1 MTRLTIIIAVILAI
15 GAVAYSTNHAEEQ
28 DQPMDAKSSP
38 SASPLQRAGEAA
50 KDPAAFPDA
59 PGVDPEKIDW
69 SKVDWRKRLS
79 RDEFAIMR
87 LADTERAFT
96 GEYWD
101 FFEKG
106 AYKCRGCGLALFESD
121 AKFDSHCGWPSFDK
135 VAVKGN
141 VVEIED
147 NSHGMHRVEV
157 RCRRC
162 DAHLGHIFDDGP
174 TDTGMR
180 YCINSPSIKFV
191 PAESESNPAPAS
203 PLQRAGAQPTN
214 PAPPNTP

>member
-1 MTRLTIIIAVILAI
+1 MTRLTIIIAAILAI
-15 GAVAYSTNHAEEQ
+15 GAFAYSTNHAEEQ
-28 DQPMDAKSSP
+28 ESAVTPDKQTASAST
-38 SASPLQRAGEAA
+38 SASPLQRAGASSSA
-50 KDPAAFPDA
+50 VDPDA

-69 SKVDWRKRLS
+69 SKVDWKSRLS
-79 RDEFAIMR
+79 SEEFNIMR
-87 LADTERAFT
+87 LAGTERAFT

-106 AYKCRGCGLALFESD
+106 AYKCRGCGLDLFESD

-135 VAVKGN
+135 SVAKDAI
-141 VVEIED
+141 VEIED
-147 NSHGMHRVEV
+147 NSHGMRRVEV

-174 TDTGMR
+174 TETGMR

-191 PAESESNPAPAS
+191 PAKEEAAAKQATAEGASKTPAPK
-203 PLQRAGAQPTN
+203 QP
-214 PAPPNTP
+214 

>member
-1 MTRLTIIIAVILAI
+1 MTRLTIIIVAILAI
-15 GAVAYSTNHAEEQ
+15 GALAYSTNHAEEQ
-28 DQPMDAKSSP
+28 ESAVTPDNQTAAAKPEPVKSDAKG
-38 SASPLQRAGEAA
+38 AV
-50 KDPAAFPDA
+50 DPDA

-69 SKVDWRKRLS
+69 SKVDWKSRLS
-79 RDEFAIMR
+79 REEFDIMR
-87 LADTERAFT
+87 LAGTERAFT

-106 AYKCRGCGLALFESD
+106 AYTCRGCGLPLFESD

-135 VAVKGN
+135 SVAKDAI
-141 VVEIED
+141 VEIVDE
-147 NSHGMHRVEV
+147 SHGMRRTEV

-162 DAHLGHIFDDGP
+162 NAHLGHSFDDGP

-191 PAESESNPAPAS
+191 PAKDEAAAKQPATESVSKTPAPKK
-203 PLQRAGAQPTN
+203 P
-214 PAPPNTP
+214 

>member
-1 MTRLTIIIAVILAI
+1 MTRLTIIIAAILAI
-15 GAVAYSTNHAEEQ
+15 GAFAYSTNHAEEQ
-28 DQPMDAKSSP
+28 ESAVTPHKQTASAST
-38 SASPLQRAGEAA
+38 SASPLQRAGASSGA
-50 KDPAAFPDA
+50 VDPDA

-69 SKVDWRKRLS
+69 SKVDWKSRLS
-79 RDEFAIMR
+79 SEEFNIMR
-87 LADTERAFT
+87 LAGTERAFT

-106 AYKCRGCGLALFESD
+106 AYKCRGCGLPLFESD

-135 VAVKGN
+135 SVAKDAI
-141 VVEIED
+141 VEIED
-147 NSHGMHRVEV
+147 ESHGMRRTEV

-162 DAHLGHIFDDGP
+162 NAHLGHIFNDGP

-191 PAESESNPAPAS
+191 PAKEEAAAKQPAAESVSKTPAPKK
-203 PLQRAGAQPTN
+203 P
-214 PAPPNTP
+214 